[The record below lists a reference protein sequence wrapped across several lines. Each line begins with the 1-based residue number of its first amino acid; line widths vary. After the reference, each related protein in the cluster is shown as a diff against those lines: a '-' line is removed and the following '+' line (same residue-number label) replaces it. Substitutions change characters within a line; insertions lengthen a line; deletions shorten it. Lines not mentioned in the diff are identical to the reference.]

1 MNKISEKKVNAIPNH
16 VAVIMDG
23 NRRWAADR
31 GIPSWKG
38 HEEGANMVKNI
49 ITEAVNL
56 KIPYFSF
63 WGSSLDNIIKRSP
76 EEVSHL
82 LEIFKNKFNEISE
95 DKNIHDNQIKIS
107 VLGRW
112 KEMLPSEVSGA
123 MQKAIDSTKIHGRHF
138 LNFFIAY
145 SGVDEMESAIEKIA
159 REAERNPGIKITA
172 ELIKSR
178 LFTKDLP
185 PVDYLIRTGSDGDP
199 HFSTGFMMWDV
210 ADAQLY
216 FSDKLWPD
224 FTAEDFRAAIEEYG
238 NRQRKFGA

>member
-1 MNKISEKKVNAIPNH
+1 MNKISEKKVNEIPNH
-16 VAVIMDG
+16 VAIIMDG

-31 GIPSWKG
+31 GFDSWKG
-38 HEEGANMVKNI
+38 HEEGSNTVEKI

-76 EEVSHL
+76 EEVSRL
-82 LEIFKNKFNEISE
+82 LEIFKNKFNEIAE
-95 DKNIHDNQIKIS
+95 DKKIHKDKIKIS
-107 VLGRW
+107 VLGKW
-112 KEMLPSEVSGA
+112 KELLPTEVSGA
-123 MQKAIDSTKIHGRHF
+123 MQKAIDNTKNYGRHF
-138 LNFFIAY
+138 LNFLIAY

-159 REAERNPGIKITA
+159 REAERNPGIKITP

-185 PVDYLIRTGSDGDP
+185 SVDYLIRTGGDS
-199 HFSTGFMMWDV
+199 HLSTGFMMWDV

-224 FTAEDFRAAIEEYG
+224 FTAEDFKAAIGEYG

>member
-1 MNKISEKKVNAIPNH
+1 MNKISREKINEIPNH
-16 VAVIMDG
+16 VAIMMDG
-23 NRRWAADR
+23 NRRWAAKLGLD
-31 GIPSWKG
+31 SWKG
-38 HEEGANMVKNI
+38 HGEGSNRVKEI

-76 EEVSHL
+76 EEVAHL
-82 LEIFKNKFNEISE
+82 LEIFKNKFNEIAE
-95 DKNIHDNQIKIS
+95 DKNIHRDKIKIS
-107 VLGRW
+107 VLGKW
-112 KEMLPSEVSGA
+112 KELLPAEVSGA
-123 MQKAIDSTKIHGRHF
+123 MQKAIDNTNDYGNHF
-138 LNFFIAY
+138 LNFLIAY

-159 REAERNPGIKITA
+159 REAEQNPGIKITP

-185 PVDYLIRTGSDGDP
+185 PVDYLIRTGGDP
-199 HFSTGFMMWDV
+199 HLSTGFMMWDV
-210 ADAQLY
+210 ADAQLH

-224 FTAEDFRAAIEEYG
+224 FTAEDFRAAVEEYG

>member
-1 MNKISEKKVNAIPNH
+1 MNKISGKKVNETPNH
-16 VAVIMDG
+16 VAIMMDG
-23 NRRWAADR
+23 NRRWAANR
-31 GIPSWKG
+31 GFDSWKG
-38 HEEGANMVKNI
+38 HEEGANTVENI
-49 ITEAVNL
+49 ITEAVSL

-82 LEIFKNKFNEISE
+82 LEIFKNKFNEIAE
-95 DKNIHDNQIKIS
+95 DKKIHNDKIKIS

-112 KEMLPSEVSGA
+112 KELLPTEVGGA
-123 MQKAIDSTKIHGRHF
+123 MQKAIDNTKNYGRYF
-138 LNFFIAY
+138 LNFLIAY
-145 SGVDEMESAIEKIA
+145 SGVDEMQSAIEKIA
-159 REAERNPGIKITA
+159 REAEQNPGLKITP

-185 PVDYLIRTGSDGDP
+185 PVDYLIRTGGDP
-199 HFSTGFMMWDV
+199 HLSTGFMMWDA
-210 ADAQLY
+210 ADAQLH

-224 FTAEDFRAAIEEYG
+224 FTAEDFRAGIKEYG